1 MSFENDMIM
10 RQIHNMCRMLANMLL
25 NRSKADYEYDNL
37 KEAEARSD
45 RDELYDRLVHLV
57 NNGEINEAENI
68 LSDYL
73 ESDIKNM
80 TKVALG
86 FYSYLDSLDDSFLN
100 IHNFSREEV
109 RDGIKYVATLNG
121 LGEIVE

>member
-37 KEAEARSD
+37 KEEVGSRSD

-57 NNGEINEAENI
+57 NSGEINEAENI

-73 ESDIKNM
+73 ESDIKRM

-86 FYSYLDSLDDSFLN
+86 FYSYLDSLDDSFLK
-100 IHNFSREEV
+100 IHNYSREEV

-121 LGEIVE
+121 LGEIV